1 MFDFPFLIWRDEW
14 LILPL
19 VRAAVGKAARG
30 AAWLLLAMA
39 AAAVL
44 ELLLLYSGV
53 WAGVLLGWFS
63 NVCGLLAFV
72 LSLLLLPWCLI
83 VLSAGRGVY
92 LSRAVS
98 VSAALFGLLYLVC
111 EVYTAVSGRLL
122 LPQQGLLPLLLL
134 VFTLSLLGVNWGR
147 FAALSAWSR
156 GRVIAA
162 FVLYLCSLL
171 GDTPET
177 ILLGVLFKIACSAA
191 AFTPLRALADIA
203 PRVVGLPPVEEE
215 KKEDSPT
222 Q

>member
-30 AAWLLLAMA
+30 AAWLLLGMA

-53 WAGVLLGWFS
+53 LAGVLLGWFS

-72 LSLLLLPWCLI
+72 LSLLVLPWCLI
-83 VLSAGRGVY
+83 VLAAGRGVY
-92 LSRAVS
+92 LSRSLSVS
-98 VSAALFGLLYLVC
+98 VALFGLLYLVC

-122 LPQQGLLPLLLL
+122 LPQQGLLPLMLM
-134 VFTLSLLGVNWGR
+134 VFTLSLLGANWGR
-147 FAALSAWSR
+147 FEAASAKLR

-162 FVLYLCSLL
+162 YVLYLGALMS
-171 GDTPET
+171 DMPEI
-177 ILLGVLFKIACSAA
+177 ILLGVLFKIACCWA
-191 AFTPLRALADIA
+191 AFTPLRALADMA

>member
-14 LILPL
+14 LILPM

-39 AAAVL
+39 VAAVL

-122 LPQQGLLPLLLL
+122 LPLQGLLPLLLI

-162 FVLYLCSLL
+162 FVLYLCALL

-177 ILLGVLFKIACSAA
+177 ILLGVLFKIACCAA
-191 AFTPLRALADIA
+191 AFTPLLALADMA

-215 KKEDSPT
+215 KKEDSPP